1 MVFVGFIQKFFHK
14 ENKQKGDEFK
24 EQMEEQIKTGKKID
38 PDEFK
43 SKNFDNFIKDAETQ
57 KKIRE
62 WMNKWNYKKRG
73 LMALL
78 YILWLQG
85 TSNKNVLRQASDIL
99 SKLKGEDIFAKFLNV
114 LKLKPEGKM
123 K

>member
-1 MVFVGFIQKFFHK
+1 MVFVGFIQKFFQKEERQK
-14 ENKQKGDEFK
+14 ENEFK
-24 EQMEEQIKTGKKID
+24 DQMEEQIRTGRKID

-43 SKNFDNFIKDAETQ
+43 SKNFDNFLKDSETQ
-57 KKIRE
+57 KKIKE
-62 WMNKWNYKKRG
+62 WMTKWSYKKRG
-73 LMALL
+73 IMALL
-78 YILWLQG
+78 YILWLDG
-85 TSNKNVLRQASDIL
+85 ASNKNVLKQAGDIL